1 MSRPPDITSGRSS
14 NTPVVMPRAS
24 PVVAFPPPLP
34 SVNNNEGISAAS
46 NNSIQTSSMNHQQV
60 QQIQNQLENITVI
73 VQSLNQSIESLTENF
88 NRRLNQLDSR
98 INSMAATAST
108 CNAVSSHAGPS
119 ASSSPSH
126 DVIRTLIA
134 QQRQVSHT
142 HPSRSLVSRY
152 CNLTHSFDFSFFRI
166 WLPKEVLFLCPSQ
179 MPYGQQQLPVKA
191 MVKITSSLRK
201 EMVLILQIV
210 NLKCRSTC
218 ILSLLM
224 CVDKLKTALIRN

>member
-1 MSRPPDITSGRSS
+1 MIQVESSKAELSANISSNEAVEVNGSRNPLPASSGSSLRSSRSPPIRISANPVINRETGTIPKRSDRPNISMSRPPDITSGRSS

-24 PVVAFPPPLP
+24 PVVAFPPPP
-34 SVNNNEGISAAS
+34 VNNNEGNSAAS
-46 NNSIQTSSMNHQQV
+46 NNGIQTSSMNHQQI

-142 HPSRSLVSRY
+142 HPPRSVVSLY
-152 CNLTHSFDFSFFRI
+152 CNLTH
-166 WLPKEVLFLCPSQ
+166 
-179 MPYGQQQLPVKA
+179 
-191 MVKITSSLRK
+191 
-201 EMVLILQIV
+201 
-210 NLKCRSTC
+210 
-218 ILSLLM
+218 
-224 CVDKLKTALIRN
+224 